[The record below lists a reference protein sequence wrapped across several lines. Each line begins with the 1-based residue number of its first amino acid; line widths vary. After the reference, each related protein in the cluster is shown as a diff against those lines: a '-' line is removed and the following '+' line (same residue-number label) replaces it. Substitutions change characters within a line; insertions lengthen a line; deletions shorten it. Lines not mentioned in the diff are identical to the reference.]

1 MRSSKEPRL
10 SVRARWAA
18 GKMRLGGVRGVIF
31 LPSGNMKL
39 SGSEPQFLLEH
50 LMILLIWA
58 GLGWAS
64 RWAEALLGADSAA
77 FLSPS

>member
-1 MRSSKEPRL
+1 
-10 SVRARWAA
+10 
-18 GKMRLGGVRGVIF
+18 MRLGGVRGVIF
-31 LPSGNMKL
+31 YQVENTKL
-39 SGSEPQFLLEH
+39 SGNQPQFLLEH